1 MLRESMKTDG
11 KSVDLR
17 GVTAGFGTGEADP
30 VELREAEA
38 LEAFAEAV
46 VRREHDSIGALRQHL
61 IDRLGAPAFVDAAA
75 TVAAFHGFV
84 RVADGIGIPYRTA
97 VRGEDAP
104 ELRTEAGIDRFFR
117 IAQATG

>member
-17 GVTAGFGTGEADP
+17 GVTAGFGAGEAGP
-30 VELREAEA
+30 VALREAEA

-46 VRREHDSIGALRQHL
+46 VRRDGHSIGALRKHL
-61 IDRLGAPAFVDAAA
+61 IGKLGEPAFVDAAA

-117 IAQATG
+117 ITHAAG